1 MMGELISLAAS
12 RQALTME
19 EEVTFYDV
27 STCSRSRLRF
37 VGTSLPCEK
46 SVTYNGL
53 FTKKRNDV
61 SMMSW
66 LGCR

>member
-27 STCSRSRLRF
+27 STCGRSRLRF
-37 VGTSLPCEK
+37 VGTSLPYEK
-46 SVTYNGL
+46 SNLQWPVYE
-53 FTKKRNDV
+53 KKERRQYDV
-61 SMMSW
+61 
-66 LGCR
+66 LARL